1 MTDMLAQVIA
11 ASCYGHDPVA
21 FADIFRAVVR
31 SFHATDGA
39 PVPMLS
45 QALIER
51 VPTANMVVVGSD
63 SLFDTYRVQLSNQ
76 TRPHTFV
83 WKGILAQ
90 GSYNDVYKAIIKVR
104 CDKRT
109 CTLDHDQKAV
119 IKITSQA
126 PKDLRVHLMEN
137 VIHAILNQLPD
148 AAPFVVHMFCP
159 FKLHQNTHPPF
170 KLGCVLEDPG
180 HGDMAAFICERST
193 DATMFSLVVQMA
205 LMLMRMQGALRFQ
218 HRDFKADNLVIVDNT
233 GDRQQTISL
242 PSHGIWFEYLTEGI
256 GCKMID
262 FGMTRLELNNEYI
275 GCDIYHQSTAFNPS
289 QDIQFWVAT
298 TLEDFAEAL
307 QARCSEFY
315 RWLKAYGAMI
325 TEAVDARCKTK
336 RARNSEEKN
345 YYTGET
351 TERESMAMYT
361 PEGLLQA
368 VEPEWHRIMGVSV
381 APVASVASVASVAP
395 VAPVTR
401 SKANRLKKE
410 HSCNRK
416 KVEKVEKYD
425 GK

>member
-1 MTDMLAQVIA
+1 MTDTLAQVIG

-21 FADIFRAVVR
+21 FAEIFRAVVR

-39 PVPMLS
+39 AVPVLS

-51 VPTANMVVVGSD
+51 VPTASMVMCND
-63 SLFDTYRVQLSNQ
+63 SLFDTYRVQLCNQ
-76 TRPHTFV
+76 ARPHTFI

-90 GSYNDVYKAIIKVR
+90 GSYNDVYKAVIKVR
-104 CDKRT
+104 CDKHT

-137 VIHAILNQLPD
+137 VIHAILNQLP
-148 AAPFVVHMFCP
+148 AAIPYVVHMFCP

-193 DATMFSLVVQMA
+193 DASMFSLMVQMA
-205 LMLMRMQGALRFQ
+205 TMLMHMQAAMRFQ
-218 HRDFKADNLVIVDNT
+218 HRDFKADNLVIVENL
-233 GDRQQTISL
+233 GERQQTMSL
-242 PSHGIWFEYLTEGI
+242 PSHGVWFNYLTEGV

-262 FGMTRLELNNEYI
+262 FGMTRLELNDEYI

-298 TLEDFAEAL
+298 TLEDFADAL
-307 QARCSEFY
+307 RERCNEFY
-315 RWLKAYGAMI
+315 RWLSAYGAPI
-325 TEAVDARCKTK
+325 TKAVDARCKAK
-336 RARNSEEKN
+336 RVKNTNERN

-351 TERESMAMYT
+351 TERECMVMYT

-368 VEPEWHRIMGVSV
+368 IEPEWHRILPLNTPSNPPLNPPLNPPSNTPSNDNISV
-381 APVASVASVASVAP
+381 T
-395 VAPVTR
+395 TR
-401 SKANRLKKE
+401 SKSKGTKAK
-410 HSCNRK
+410 
-416 KVEKVEKYD
+416 
-425 GK
+425 